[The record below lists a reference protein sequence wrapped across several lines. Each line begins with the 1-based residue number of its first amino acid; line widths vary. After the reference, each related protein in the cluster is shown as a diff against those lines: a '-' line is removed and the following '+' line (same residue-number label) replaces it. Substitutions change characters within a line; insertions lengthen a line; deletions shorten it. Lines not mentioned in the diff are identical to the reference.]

1 MVEKSNYL
9 NNTLNIFTLLN
20 IKENL
25 ANQKLKNH
33 KKINIKKIW
42 NCVQNPEINSSE
54 IKEILTNKYL
64 TNIFYEIMRETSS
77 FYFPKAKAAATN
89 SLTRKCKEFEITSFS
104 SKKNPDMLYIKLKF
118 LVTIDKKL
126 KYLYVGKNNHFVSKE
141 LPGMINN
148 EFQFM
153 LNSDD
158 NFFTLLQDP
167 DTEIF
172 IR

>member
-1 MVEKSNYL
+1 
-9 NNTLNIFTLLN
+9 
-20 IKENL
+20 
-25 ANQKLKNH
+25 
-33 KKINIKKIW
+33 
-42 NCVQNPEINSSE
+42 
-54 IKEILTNKYL
+54 
-64 TNIFYEIMRETSS
+64 
-77 FYFPKAKAAATN
+77 
-89 SLTRKCKEFEITSFS
+89 
-104 SKKNPDMLYIKLKF
+104 MLYIKLKF

-126 KYLYVGKNNHFVSKE
+126 KYLYVGKNNNFVSKE